1 MIKALIAEDNTLFGQ
16 AFKDSLRTRF
26 PSMIIEVIED
36 GNEVLQKVDD
46 FLPHLIFM
54 DIRLPGKNGLELTKE
69 IKSVHPDMIV
79 IIMTSYNLPEYRDAA
94 LKYGV
99 AHFIPKDSSDMKE
112 IETLIKS
119 FHLE

>member
-1 MIKALIAEDNTLFGQ
+1 MIKTLIAEDNALFGQ

-26 PSMIIEVIED
+26 PSMIIKVIED

-46 FLPHLIFM
+46 FRPHLIFM

-69 IKSVHPDMIV
+69 IKSVHPDIIV

-94 LKYGV
+94 LKYG
-99 AHFIPKDSSDMKE
+99 AHFIPKDSLAMKE
-112 IETLIKS
+112 IEILIKS